1 MFLCYFIFIEKK
13 AITDFVVRSWRS
25 LIIITFV
32 FYEKYI
38 FTLV

>member
-25 LIIITFV
+25 LIITFV